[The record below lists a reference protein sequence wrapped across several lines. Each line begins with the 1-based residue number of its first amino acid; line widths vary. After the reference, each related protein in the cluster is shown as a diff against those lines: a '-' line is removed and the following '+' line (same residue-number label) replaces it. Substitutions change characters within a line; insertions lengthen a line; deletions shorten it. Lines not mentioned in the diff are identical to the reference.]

1 MESFLTVD
9 GGGQRERKHETKS
22 HVIHKDTSTIVTDFV
37 AFTENV
43 SVVVYSSGM
52 SRSSIQTHV
61 ELSTAAIVI

>member
-1 MESFLTVD
+1 VD
-9 GGGQRERKHETKS
+9 GGGHRERKRETKS
-22 HVIHKDTSTIVTDFV
+22 HMIHTYRSTIVTDFV